1 MIPEFFV
8 GSRFDNLDRF
18 RTTIRAQNWA
28 FKSRRLKFDVI
39 QRIGLYVITSIMMFH
54 NCGFKYNWYDILA
67 KADSIAT
74 ERPTKTHTFPFL
86 REKNASKLHG
96 YLFEKKMQKLV
107 LNFQMNA
114 MIRSGQL
121 ACVISVQTIYVINTR
136 EWAADTQFGTK
147 WVSRQIIFQ
156 KNSNFLHLKLGSIKI
171 KCFYCSENQHFYSD

>member
-18 RTTIRAQNWA
+18 RTAIRAQNWA

-54 NCGFKYNWYDILA
+54 DGGFKNNWHNNLA

-74 ERPTKTHTFPFL
+74 ERPTKTHTFPFS
-86 REKNASKLHG
+86 R
-96 YLFEKKMQKLV
+96 KKMRQSYMVACLKKIQKLV

-114 MIRSGQL
+114 MISSGQL
-121 ACVISVQTIYVINTR
+121 VCVISVQTIHVINTR
-136 EWAADTQFGTK
+136 EWAVGTQFWYK
-147 WVSRQIIFQ
+147 FVPRQTIYR
-156 KNSNFLHLKLGSIKI
+156 KNCNFLHTYESR
-171 KCFYCSENQHFYSD
+171 

>member
-18 RTTIRAQNWA
+18 RTAIRTQNWA
-28 FKSRRLKFDVI
+28 FKSRRLKFNVI
-39 QRIGLYVITSIMMFH
+39 QWIGLYVITSIVMFH
-54 NCGFKYNWYDILA
+54 DGGFRNYWQNNLA

-96 YLFEKKMQKLV
+96 CLFEKKIQKLV

-114 MIRSGQL
+114 MISSGQL
-121 ACVISVQTIYVINTR
+121 VCVISVQTIHVI
-136 EWAADTQFGTK
+136 DTIGSGQLVPNFGT
-147 WVSRQIIFQ
+147 
-156 KNSNFLHLKLGSIKI
+156 NSSLVKQFIGKTAISCIWKYLHM
-171 KCFYCSENQHFYSD
+171 

>member
-1 MIPEFFV
+1 MKSMIPEFFV

-74 ERPTKTHTFPFL
+74 ERPTKTHTFPFS
-86 REKNASKLHG
+86 R
-96 YLFEKKMQKLV
+96 KKMRQSYMVACLKKIKKLV

-114 MIRSGQL
+114 MISSGRL
-121 ACVISVQTIYVINTR
+121 VCVISVQTIHVI
-136 EWAADTQFGTK
+136 DTIGSGQLVPNFGT
-147 WVSRQIIFQ
+147 
-156 KNSNFLHLKLGSIKI
+156 NSSLVKQFIGKTAISCIWKYLHM
-171 KCFYCSENQHFYSD
+171 

>member
-96 YLFEKKMQKLV
+96 CLFEKNQETGLEFSNERNDQEWSISMR
-107 LNFQMNA
+107 N
-114 MIRSGQL
+114 IRANNL
-121 ACVISVQTIYVINTR
+121 CDKY
-136 EWAADTQFGTK
+136 
-147 WVSRQIIFQ
+147 
-156 KNSNFLHLKLGSIKI
+156 
-171 KCFYCSENQHFYSD
+171 